1 MPHSE
6 IGQVLSNTNKRM
18 LIMKI
23 IVKLWTKEKTV
34 LGTLYQYDGLIFLR
48 GVWNLAFFYSYDY
61 VEISFLFARF
71 SIVGI
76 VLDFYEV
83 LIGL

>member
-1 MPHSE
+1 MPHSD

-23 IVKLWTKEKTV
+23 IVKLWTKEKID
-34 LGTLYQYDGLIFLR
+34 LGTMYQYDGLICLR

-61 VEISFLFARF
+61 VGISFIFVRF

-76 VLDFYEV
+76 VLDFHEV